1 MIRLN
6 NSRSMFRPQTTATT
20 LLPLNCSFCLRRPP
34 TASAPEPSTTR
45 TTHGPVRVTERSLH
59 IGEIRLERGAGAS
72 GTVVF
77 ADGRP
82 RGGVTVVVVPIDSS
96 GDAVRGKGRYVPVTS
111 DGRFEFF
118 GLEAG
123 RCRVEV
129 FGASETHRE
138 LDLEAGEIERFELRL
153 GSERLR

>member
-1 MIRLN
+1 MILVRASDRLD
-6 NSRSMFRPQTTATT
+6 
-20 LLPLNCSFCLRRPP
+20 
-34 TASAPEPSTTR
+34 
-45 TTHGPVRVTERSLH
+45 TTHGPVRVTERSLD

-82 RGGVTVVVVPIDSS
+82 RGGGTVVVVPIDSS
-96 GDAVRGKGRYVPVTS
+96 GDAVRDKGRYVPVTS

-123 RCRVEV
+123 RCRHRDAGSRRSAQQHESAEDAAGHDGRPSVEQ
-129 FGASETHRE
+129 SR
-138 LDLEAGEIERFELRL
+138 
-153 GSERLR
+153 